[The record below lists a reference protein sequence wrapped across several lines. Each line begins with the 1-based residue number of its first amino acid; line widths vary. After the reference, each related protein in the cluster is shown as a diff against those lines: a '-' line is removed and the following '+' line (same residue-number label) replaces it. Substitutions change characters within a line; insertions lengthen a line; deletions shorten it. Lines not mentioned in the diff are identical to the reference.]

1 VNDLDLA
8 DAVVLVTGA
17 TDGIGRASALR
28 FARRGATVLVHGRDA
43 AKADAV
49 VSDVRAA
56 SDPADAARFLADFA
70 DPAAVRS
77 LAGQVRDARDGLDV
91 LVNNAGT
98 WQGSHRTADG
108 WGVEYT
114 VAVNHLAPFLLTNLL
129 VPALLARD
137 GTRVVTVSSALHRN
151 GDCTD
156 LDALFD
162 PDSYDARGA
171 YADSKLANVLF
182 TVELAD
188 RLEEVAAHAV
198 HPGTVPST
206 SLARDTGGLSRLVW
220 KLLGYVP
227 GLTGSPDDGARTVE
241 YAATSPD
248 LEGRTGRY
256 VVDRTPEDPP
266 AAARDAALRE
276 RLWERSAELSGLP
289 ATAPGSR

>member
-1 VNDLDLA
+1 VSDLDLA

-17 TDGIGRASALR
+17 TDGIGRASARR
-28 FARRGATVLVHGRDA
+28 FARRGATVLVHGRDPGKA
-43 AKADAV
+43 ADVVDAV
-49 VSDVRAA
+49 RSA
-56 SDPADAARFLADFA
+56 SEPADAEQFLAEFA

-77 LAGQVRDARDGLDV
+77 LAGQVRDAHDGLDV

-98 WQGSHRTADG
+98 WQGSHRSADA

-129 VPALLARD
+129 VPGLRARD
-137 GTRVVTVSSALHRN
+137 GARVVTVSSGLHRN

-156 LDALFD
+156 LDALFH

-182 TVELAD
+182 TVELAE
-188 RLEEVAAHAV
+188 RLDEVGAHAV
-198 HPGTVPST
+198 HPGAVPST
-206 SLARDTGGLSRLVW
+206 SLARDTGGLSKLVW
-220 KLLGYVP
+220 TLLGYVP

-248 LEGRTGRY
+248 LAGRTGRY
-256 VVDRTPEDPP
+256 VVDRTPGDPP
-266 AAARDAALRE
+266 AVARDDALRE
-276 RLWERSAELSGLP
+276 RLWERSAELSDLP
-289 ATAPGSR
+289 VDGPGP